1 MIDSLENRMGRLN
14 MPTFAEIDR
23 IADKIRNDTTLILS
37 RPKLLDP
44 DALHEAFIEKELR
57 DTELRDAM
65 TRVQEDLQKDQPP
78 KIYRALTRLKQAC
91 KDAQTVAPFS
101 NSGST

>member
-1 MIDSLENRMGRLN
+1 

-44 DALHEAFIEKELR
+44 DALREAFIEKELR
-57 DTELRDAM
+57 DTELRGGM
-65 TRVQEDLQKDQPP
+65 TLVEEGLQKDQPP
-78 KIYRALTRLKQAC
+78 KIHRALIRLGQVC
-91 KDAQTVAPFS
+91 KDAQAAAPLS
-101 NSGST
+101 NWEAA